1 MSKRLFT
8 KSVGN
13 IDDELLMRYD
23 RIDKKLSQKRTL
35 KPMILKITAFAACF
49 CVIAGAMLA
58 AIYSGNDT
66 PQIQSTDVSDA
77 LSVGSASDTSDEPK
91 PPIQNGGN
99 YVIGEDD
106 SVFIDNYDKIIND
119 PTQSGSS
126 NEPAYFWDMAYT
138 NGMLIVASVEDFM
151 PDTYCYPGNYDS
163 KWGYRVLKLRVK
175 EVIVGENVPD
185 ELYYLL
191 HGAREPDLR
200 EYEDIIFAFRQAG
213 VGETAIVNR
222 DKKRVE
228 AFENLVFDHTMEGS
242 VIAYNG
248 GKCDISLFDK
258 KGFEGEKNHFLKYYM
273 QGEIQNEYDCPVK
286 QNNSLEET
294 VEALRAYASNNASP
308 YSNHR
313 FVHETDFNAEGSKEI
328 FEYVKPF
335 ENGYFAQRE
344 FSVDSTRFVRIING
358 FFTNESFYLTTSPYE
373 QNEDSGVR
381 FTEEDIKN
389 APDIGRFIANLDYDS
404 LKPPHTE
411 NADEL
416 ELGSRCVMGKYVKHN
431 GKVYAIIRIY
441 WTLLCDDWS
450 YVEDDTYYVVN
461 ADGSGTVL
469 ERDELCG
476 LIGNDGIICS
486 FPYNERSEVIYE

>member
-1 MSKRLFT
+1 
-8 KSVGN
+8 
-13 IDDELLMRYD
+13 
-23 RIDKKLSQKRTL
+23 
-35 KPMILKITAFAACF
+35 
-49 CVIAGAMLA
+49 
-58 AIYSGNDT
+58 
-66 PQIQSTDVSDA
+66 
-77 LSVGSASDTSDEPK
+77 
-91 PPIQNGGN
+91 
-99 YVIGEDD
+99 
-106 SVFIDNYDKIIND
+106 
-119 PTQSGSS
+119 
-126 NEPAYFWDMAYT
+126 
-138 NGMLIVASVEDFM
+138 
-151 PDTYCYPGNYDS
+151 
-163 KWGYRVLKLRVK
+163 
-175 EVIVGENVPD
+175 
-185 ELYYLL
+185 
-191 HGAREPDLR
+191 
-200 EYEDIIFAFRQAG
+200 
-213 VGETAIVNR
+213 
-222 DKKRVE
+222 
-228 AFENLVFDHTMEGS
+228 MEGS

-416 ELGSRCVMGKYVKHN
+416 ELGSRRVSGKYVKN
-431 GKVYAIIRIY
+431 GDAVYGVVRIY
-441 WTLLCDDWS
+441 WTLWCNDDE
-450 YVEDDTYYVVN
+450 YVEDDAYYVVN
-461 ADGSGTVL
+461 PDSSATL
-469 ERDELCG
+469 YERDELKA
-476 LIGNDGIICS
+476 LIGDDGIIRK
-486 FPYNERSEVIYE
+486 FNYNEPIPVLYA